1 MAKCAINRVEGN
13 IEIRFS
19 EIAENPLKKLISFIY
34 NCSFDVSLLI
44 FSNANVVNSTK
55 FGSTAYWPKF
65 ENPKFPSLS

>member
-19 EIAENPLKKLISFIY
+19 EITENPLKKLISFIY
-34 NCSFDVSLLI
+34 TCSFDVSLLI

-55 FGSTAYWPKF
+55 F
-65 ENPKFPSLS
+65 